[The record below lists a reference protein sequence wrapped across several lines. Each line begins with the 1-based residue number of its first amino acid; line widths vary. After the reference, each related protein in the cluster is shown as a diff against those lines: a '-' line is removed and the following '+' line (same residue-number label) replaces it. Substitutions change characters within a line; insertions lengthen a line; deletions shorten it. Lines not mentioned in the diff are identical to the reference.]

1 MVRVGF
7 RKDAKDMKN
16 ARGRF
21 LETLVRIKSKSQ
33 RKRWRGNKKQI
44 FEEDTQHGELEKY
57 NKRGWHEGSVN
68 PETGEIIKGPVRG
81 RSIEV

>member
-21 LETLVRIKSKSQ
+21 LETLIRINPRAGESAGKVRS
-33 RKRWRGNKKQI
+33 RFLKKTPSM
-44 FEEDTQHGELEKY
+44 E
-57 NKRGWHEGSVN
+57 N
-68 PETGEIIKGPVRG
+68 
-81 RSIEV
+81 